1 MGPVAQVANDM
12 ARRGMIVTPL
22 VAAPIALFA
31 GWEVGVSIGYAALIV
46 IINFLLAAHFLSWAA
61 RISLALIPSVA
72 LGGYAL
78 RLGLVFLA
86 VWLVKDFSWV
96 RIIPLGIT
104 IIATH
109 LGLLVWELRYVSAT
123 FAHPGLK
130 PRSTSESQR
139 QRRGRAGNALKP
151 GKQPKPAAG
160 FRPREKFKSP
170 SF

>member
-1 MGPVAQVANDM
+1 MGPVAEVANDM
-12 ARRGMIVTPL
+12 ARRGLIV
-22 VAAPIALFA
+22 VPIAAGIAGLFA
-31 GWEVGVSIGYAALIV
+31 GWDVAASIGYAALIV
-46 IINFLLAAHFLSWAA
+46 VLNFLLAAHLLSWAA

-78 RLGLVFLA
+78 RLALVFLA
-86 VWLVKDFSWV
+86 VWFVKDFSWV

-130 PRSTSESQR
+130 PRSTSISNANQR
-139 QRRGRAGNALKP
+139 SRAGAMLRLRKH
-151 GKQPKPAAG
+151 PKPAAG
-160 FRPREKFKSP
+160 FRPSDKFKSP
-170 SF
+170 TF

>member
-1 MGPVAQVANDM
+1 MVVPVVSVLA
-12 ARRGMIVTPL
+12 GL
-22 VAAPIALFA
+22 VA
-31 GWEVGVSIGYAALIV
+31 GWDVAASIGYAALIV
-46 IINFLLAAHFLSWAA
+46 VANFLLAAHLLSWAA

-78 RLGLVFLA
+78 RLALVFLA
-86 VWLVKDFSWV
+86 VWFVKDFSWV

-130 PRSTSESQR
+130 PRTTSIAKENQR
-139 QRRGRAGNALKP
+139 TGVRALLGS

-160 FRPREKFKSP
+160 FRPSDKFKSP
-170 SF
+170 TF